1 MTFVDSHAPDI
12 SESIP
17 TPLSIAT
24 AATQQQ
30 AASGAKFDVSI
41 AGVGFILA
49 ASDQRPYVRQTA
61 PVQKQQL
68 DTSKE
73 AGEQTLDG
81 DWVRSQ
87 TSWHHGAGTRFYE
100 PGSDAASANRF
111 EESLGVDVMDRD
123 RVTLLKSC
131 SVVGAVAG
139 GQSAYATGAVVGGAD
154 VLFTNENGVVKRRSN
169 TGALLQNYTPSL
181 AAPSGPVAVAGARI
195 FVGATSFGIDASTTS
210 GSVLTRLYNQ
220 ALGTTPVPYWVKSRL
235 IATRGVNVYELAP
248 DGSTS
253 GGNLDTA
260 TPLYVHPDTGWTWSA
275 VTESPSAILAAG
287 YSNGFSQIYRFALE
301 DAASG
306 GTPEL
311 SQAYPVAE
319 FPIGEEVLSLRVYL
333 GRYIGIGTT
342 KGLRIG
348 IVGANG
354 ELQHGPLIVES
365 GPVRSLAAADRF
377 IYGAV
382 TTAHPD
388 GKSGLIVVD
397 LSEEVEDNT
406 LRFPYAWHARSNT
419 TGRVDSVTT
428 LGASGRV
435 AFGVFGEGVY
445 LQSATLYETEGWV
458 RTGRIRYATV
468 EQKKFRTAD
477 LGASIPDGQIGL
489 YVVDSDGD
497 ETYVRNLTAAAQDGR
512 GISLAAAASQ
522 VYEYLQFRLRLTSS
536 TDHLTTPALDSVQ
549 IKAVPVVSRRELI
562 QYPLLCMDREA
573 TATGVKYGRD
583 GYAFARYAALKELE
597 QSLVVVTVTD
607 TTTGET
613 FQGEIQQVE
622 FRRPGPKSAD
632 GKSNFGGFLQ
642 VLVKK

>member
-1 MTFVDSHAPDI
+1 
-12 SESIP
+12 
-17 TPLSIAT
+17 
-24 AATQQQ
+24 
-30 AASGAKFDVSI
+30 
-41 AGVGFILA
+41 VG
-49 ASDQRPYVRQTA
+49 
-61 PVQKQQL
+61 
-68 DTSKE
+68 
-73 AGEQTLDG
+73 
-81 DWVRSQ
+81 
-87 TSWHHGAGTRFYE
+87 
-100 PGSDAASANRF
+100 
-111 EESLGVDVMDRD
+111 
-123 RVTLLKSC
+123 
-131 SVVGAVAG
+131 G
-139 GQSAYATGAVVGGAD
+139 GQNAYVAGAVVGGAD
-154 VLFTNENGVVKRRSN
+154 VLFTNENGVVKRRDSA
-169 TGALLQNYTPSL
+169 GANLQTYSCAAGTPD
-181 AAPSGPVAVAGARI
+181 GPVALGGAKI
-195 FVGATSFGIDASTTS
+195 FAAITGLGVVSSTAT
-210 GSVLTRLYNQ
+210 GSALTGLYTQ
-220 ALGTTPVPYWVKSRL
+220 ALGITAKPYWVKSRL
-235 IATRGVNVYELAP
+235 IVTRGVNVYELAP

-260 TPLYVHPDTGWTWSA
+260 TPLYTHPDTGWTWSS

-319 FPIGEEVLSLRVYL
+319 FPVGEEVLSLRVYL

-348 IVGANG
+348 IVGDNG
-354 ELQHGPLIVES
+354 DLQHGPLIAES

-477 LGASIPDGQIGL
+477 LGVDIPDGQIGL

-497 ETYVRNLTAAAQDGR
+497 ETYVRNLTNGAQDGR
-512 GISLAAAASQ
+512 GISLASAASQ
-522 VYEYLQFRLRLTSS
+522 VYEYLQFRLRLTAS
-536 TDHLTTPALDSVQ
+536 TDTLTTPALDSVQ

-573 TATGVKYGRD
+573 SSTGVKYGRE
-583 GYAFARYAALKELE
+583 GYAFARFSALKSLE
-597 QSLVVVTVTD
+597 QSLVVVTITD

-613 FQGEIQQVE
+613 YQGEIQQVE